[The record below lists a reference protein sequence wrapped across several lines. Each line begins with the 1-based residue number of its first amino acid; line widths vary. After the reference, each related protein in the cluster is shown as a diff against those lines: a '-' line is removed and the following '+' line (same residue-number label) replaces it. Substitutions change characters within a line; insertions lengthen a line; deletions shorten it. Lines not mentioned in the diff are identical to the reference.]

1 MNSANGHQGYRAID
15 WCCGGLSLAPP
26 MLFIGIFGRSDW
38 TRPEVTVFVWLIT
51 WAVVVGS
58 VAGISRRSTDR
69 HRLLFALAC
78 PLIAAA
84 LAVILGFIY
93 EVCRSQF
100 PMTAIVA
107 WSCYYSVVLTILS
120 SPAVAA
126 FLVTHSLTRQ
136 CQTSATT

>member
-1 MNSANGHQGYRAID
+1 
-15 WCCGGLSLAPP
+15 

-126 FLVTHSLTRQ
+126 FLVTHSLTRH